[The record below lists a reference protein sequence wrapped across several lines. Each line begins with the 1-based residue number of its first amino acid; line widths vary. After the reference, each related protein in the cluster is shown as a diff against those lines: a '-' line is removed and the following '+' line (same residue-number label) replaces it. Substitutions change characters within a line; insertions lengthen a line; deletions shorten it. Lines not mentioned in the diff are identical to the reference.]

1 MSTKLTGEGKK
12 RAAFT
17 LAETL
22 ITLAIIGIVGAMTIP
37 GLITKLKR
45 TVEGYQKTVM
55 EAKLI
60 QGLNM
65 LSSQENG
72 LNVSYRNTEE
82 FVLAL
87 SKYLKMSTV
96 CGKDNLRDCFAY
108 QTISYNKNGESKQ
121 VDLDTITTANKLKLE
136 DGFLDPAGFV
146 LADGTPFIV
155 SWNNNCS
162 LLTDDSG
169 RMLVD
174 PDKALKSVPYACLDG
189 IYDRSG
195 TRKPNKFNTDVLPL
209 ANATIIPSISCDD
222 FRGVSAI
229 DQNQC
234 RNVGDKVMFQ
244 LIRSEMSYMDCVNS
258 CSPLGAHMMTI
269 DEAKYACE
277 NSFNFGWWHWV
288 NDGSDTSSKATMIK
302 GNSCDFAS
310 AELGGQYR
318 QQYESSRTNISCK
331 CFAN

>member
-1 MSTKLTGEGKK
+1 MTGEGKK

-65 LSSQENG
+65 LSNQENG

-195 TRKPNKFNTDVLPL
+195 TRKPNKFNKDVLPL
-209 ANATIIPSISCDD
+209 ANATIIPSISCND
-222 FRGVSAI
+222 FSNISGVTCQMA
-229 DQNQC
+229 
-234 RNVGDKVMFQ
+234 GDKVY
-244 LIRSEMSYMDCVNS
+244 LHSGTRSYSS
-258 CSPLGAHMMTI
+258 CSSFCSSSGAHIMTI

-277 NSFNFGWWHWV
+277 NSIDTGWWTWV
-288 NDGSDTSSKATMIK
+288 DDGSDTSSKATMIK
-302 GNSCDFAS
+302 GNSCDYAS
-310 AELGGQYR
+310 ATLGGQQR
-318 QQYESSRTNISCK
+318 QKYESSRTNIGCRCS
-331 CFAN
+331 AS